1 MKKKVIATLF
11 ILILL
16 FNSLIPNN
24 VQASQIKPDS
34 NNEEEGGTIF
44 APICS
49 FITFLCD
56 SVMQFLQ
63 NTFTSLESIE
73 RGDGTY
79 NFQYSPAIIFSGTV
93 PAFDINFIKPNTDV
107 KKSSN
112 SGEYIKKYIAS
123 YYIQKDVKYK
133 DQYENAQKRDER
145 FVIKGRVPLQQANC
159 DYTAYYW
166 VEDDKLHIACMF
178 DEGLTLVR
186 REI

>member
-16 FNSLIPNN
+16 FNLLIPNN

-63 NTFTSLESIE
+63 NTFISLESID

-107 KKSSN
+107 KTDSN
-112 SGEYIKKYIAS
+112 SGEYIKNHIRA
-123 YYIQKDVKYK
+123 YYKQRDTKFK
-133 DQYENAQKRDER
+133 DQYEAAKNREGASFTQGGMTKQDDR
-145 FVIKGRVPLQQANC
+145 FSYSV
-159 DYTAYYW
+159 YYW
-166 VEDDKLHIACMF
+166 AENDTIYIACMF
-178 DEGLTLVR
+178 DSGWHLIR